1 MALLHIHLEVF
12 QVLVPDPMPVVL
24 LDSSYYFCLIF
35 LLLNLFEIVMKMG
48 NDLIF
53 LSLAIFRQL
62 KLGWSSM
69 V

>member
-12 QVLVPDPMPVVL
+12 QVLVPDPMLAEL
-24 LDSSYYFCLIF
+24 LDSSCYFCLIS